1 MSIANYIK
9 NKNFV
14 VFSEKDNQMVHKIS
28 FSLKKIHFTEE
39 IHFFFLNDIEKKEW
53 IDYHGCETFPQIY
66 LHHIY
71 LGDYFMF
78 SSYLED
84 NTLEKILQ

>member
-1 MSIANYIK
+1 MSISNYLK

-14 VFSEKDNQMVHKIS
+14 VFSEKDKLTVNELLS
-28 FSLKKIHFTEE
+28 SLKKIYFTEE

-53 IDYHGCETFPQIY
+53 IDFHGCEKFPQIY

-78 SSYLED
+78 LSYIED